1 MIDGAVLTPPL
12 QRKVSDSR
20 NSPLRDHHFN
30 SREQSPAQISHVMKP
45 FDSNSFSENS
55 KDLQK
60 SRTVNSYNSPRK
72 ELEKDVNFKYLKHVV
87 LKFMLSRE
95 SEVSLYLVLRLK
107 VMDFKD
113 YFSRIL
119 FSY

>member
-12 QRKVSDSR
+12 QRKISDSR
-20 NSPLRDHHFN
+20 NSPLRDNHFD
-30 SREQSPAQISHVMKP
+30 SREQSPAQISHVMRP

-60 SRTVNSYNSPRK
+60 SRTVNSYTSQRK
-72 ELEKDVNFKYLKHVV
+72 ELEKDVNFKYLKYVL

-95 SEVSLYLVLRLK
+95 ARDKIRQWTIGV
-107 VMDFKD
+107 
-113 YFSRIL
+113 
-119 FSY
+119 

>member
-30 SREQSPAQISHVMKP
+30 SREQSPAQISHVMRP

-72 ELEKDVNFKYLKHVV
+72 ELENDLNFKYLKHVV

-95 SEVSLYLVLRLK
+95 SEVSQYFVL
-107 VMDFKD
+107 
-113 YFSRIL
+113 S
-119 FSY
+119 